1 MIKRVVLI
9 FAIAIIAFAIT
20 SMAWAS
26 ELDDIIRRG
35 VVRIAI
41 PQDTPPYGMMSV
53 SGDFEGYD
61 VDIAELIAK
70 ELGVRLEKVPVISK
84 NRIPFLIAGKVD
96 LIISSL
102 GATPKRAQSIWFSN
116 PYGPFFWGVWGPKN
130 IRVSSAADTEGYTV
144 GATLGTLEELAFT
157 EMAPRRVNIRRYDD
171 QATTVQA
178 FLSGHVDLIVT
189 GSPIAATMIKQN
201 PHKKIERKFIIQH
214 SPCHIGIRKGEV
226 DLLYWVNVFIYRK
239 KLSGDLDK
247 LSKKWFGES
256 LPELPAF

>member
-1 MIKRVVLI
+1 MLGIQTNFYPLPNQPAVYRVH
-9 FAIAIIAFAIT
+9 
-20 SMAWAS
+20 
-26 ELDDIIRRG
+26 
-35 VVRIAI
+35 VVTH
-41 PQDTPPYGMMSV
+41 PN
-53 SGDFEGYD
+53 SGTWRNLY
-61 VDIAELIAK
+61 
-70 ELGVRLEKVPVISK
+70 
-84 NRIPFLIAGKVD
+84 
-96 LIISSL
+96 
-102 GATPKRAQSIWFSN
+102 
-116 PYGPFFWGVWGPKN
+116 
-130 IRVSSAADTEGYTV
+130 
-144 GATLGTLEELAFT
+144 
-157 EMAPRRVNIRRYDD
+157 RRYDD